1 MIPARRPEVHYEF
14 VIQAQSRRKTLLPR
28 LRLLLPFRRRLL
40 MWIVKIALRRPYTFI
55 VLALL
60 LVIIGPL
67 MILRTPVDIF
77 PNIDIPV
84 ISVVWSYSGLTSED
98 MAHRIVAPY
107 ERALTSDVGDIE
119 HIESQS
125 LNGVAVVKVFF
136 HPGADITRAETEAS
150 VSAQSLLKV
159 MPPGTLPP
167 MVLTFNAST
176 VPIMELALSS
186 KTLPEQTLYDLGN
199 NFIRTQLATVQGAAV
214 PIPYGGKVRQIMVDI
229 DPQAMQSHHV
239 TPTDVVNAVNAQN
252 LVLPGGTAKIGTFEY
267 NVNMNGAALSVAQ
280 LNNIP
285 IRTQPD
291 GTVTYVHDVA
301 TVRDGYAPQT
311 NIVRHDGKRAALLEV
326 EKSGSVSTLD
336 IIANIK
342 SLLPRIRSQ
351 MPKAL
356 DIQTVTDESVFVKSA
371 VQGVIREGLI
381 AAGLTAVMIL
391 LFLGS
396 WRATLIIAISIPLAM
411 ISSLIMLSV
420 LGQTINIM
428 TLGGLAL
435 AVGILV
441 DDATVAIENMTHHIE
456 QGQPL
461 LQAILEGSGE
471 IAVPTLISTLSIC
484 IVFVPMLLL
493 SGVARYLFTPLAE
506 AVVFAM
512 LASYFLSRTLVP
524 TLAMYLLRGA
534 HQPGDEGTQHGRP
547 ANRLVRF
554 QQSFERRFEALRGRY
569 ERLLEAA
576 LAAPR
581 RFIAGFLMVCIGS
594 LALLPFLGR
603 DFFPQID
610 SGQIRLHMRA
620 KTGTRIEQTARLAD
634 EIENSIRTVIPANE
648 LMTIVD
654 NIGLPTSGINLS
666 YSSSAPIGSA
676 DADIL
681 ITLNAKHKPTAQ
693 YVATLRQ
700 SLGEQ
705 FPAVTFSF
713 LPADMVSQILNF
725 GLPAPIDIQVV
736 GNNLDDNRAFADT
749 LLNKLRNVKGLVDLR
764 IQQPDDEPAINVDVD
779 RTKALQAG
787 LQQQDVARS
796 LLIALSGSSQT
807 SPNFWLNPQNGVS
820 YPVTTEVPQYDIN
833 SLQALANIPL
843 SSMFTPGTGGSG
855 SNAGEVN
862 GILGTLGTFSRA
874 TQQAV
879 VTHYNVQPV
888 IDIYGSVQGRDLGGV
903 ASDVTRIVDA
913 AKANLPRGARVV
925 IRGQVQTMESSFS
938 GLATGIAF
946 AVLLVY
952 LLMVI
957 NFQSW
962 IDPLVIVCGLPGA
975 MAGIVWMLFLT
986 HTTLSVPALTGA
998 MMCIGVAT
1006 ANSILVVSFARE
1018 RLAQGMAPLQAAL
1031 VAGAGRFRPVLMT
1044 ALAMMIGMVPMAL
1057 GMGDGGEQNAPLGR
1071 AVIGGLMI
1079 GTIATLMFLPVV
1091 FSLVH
1096 GWLAKR
1102 EPRGMTQAELDLLK

>member
-1 MIPARRPEVHYEF
+1 
-14 VIQAQSRRKTLLPR
+14 
-28 LRLLLPFRRRLL
+28 
-40 MWIVKIALRRPYTFI
+40 MWIVKVALRRPYTFI

-67 MILRTPVDIF
+67 MIMRTPVDIF
-77 PNIDIPV
+77 PNINIPV
-84 ISVVWSYSGLTSED
+84 ISVVWSYNGMSSED
-98 MAHRIVAPY
+98 MAHRIIAPY

-150 VSAQSLLKV
+150 VSAQSLLRI

-229 DPQAMQSHHV
+229 DPQAMQAKHL

-267 NVNMNGAALSVAQ
+267 NVNMNGAATSVAE
-280 LNNIP
+280 LNALP

-301 TVRDGYAPQT
+301 TVRDGFAPQT
-311 NIVRHDGKRAALLEV
+311 NIVRHDGQRAALLEV
-326 EKSGSVSTLD
+326 EKSGNVSTLD

-342 SLLPRIRSQ
+342 ALLPRIRSQ
-351 MPKAL
+351 MPTAL
-356 DIQTVTDESVFVKSA
+356 NIQTVTDESVFVKSA
-371 VQGVIREGLI
+371 VQGVVREGLI
-381 AAGLTAVMIL
+381 AAGLTAAMIL

-411 ISSLIMLSV
+411 ISSLILLSV

-484 IVFVPMLLL
+484 IVFVPMMLL

-534 HQPGDEGTQHGRP
+534 HKTDEEGGEAARP
-547 ANRLVRF
+547 LNRFQRF
-554 QQSFERRFEALRGRY
+554 QQGFERGFEGLRSRY
-569 ERLLEAA
+569 QRVLEAA

-581 RFIAGFLMVCIGS
+581 RFAAGFLIVCIGS
-594 LALLPFLGR
+594 LTLVPFLGR

-634 EIENSIRTVIPANE
+634 EIENSIRTVIPADQ

-666 YSSSAPIGSA
+666 YSSSAPIGTA

-681 ITLNAKHKPTAQ
+681 ITLNAKHSPTVQ
-693 YVATLRQ
+693 YVKKLRQ
-700 SLGEQ
+700 MLGEK

-736 GNNLDDNRAFADT
+736 GNNLDDDRTFADN
-749 LLNKLRNVKGLVDLR
+749 LQAKLHGVEGLVDLR
-764 IQQPDDEPAINVDVD
+764 IQQPADQPEIAINVD
-779 RTKALQAG
+779 RTKALLAG
-787 LQQQDVARS
+787 LRQQDVAQS

-820 YPVTTEVPQYDIN
+820 YPVMTEVPQYDIN
-833 SLQALANIPL
+833 SLQTLANIPL
-843 SSMFTPGTGGSG
+843 SATFTPGTGGSG
-855 SNAGEVN
+855 SNAGGVN
-862 GILGTLGTFSRA
+862 GILGAMGTFTRT

-903 ASDVTRIVDA
+903 ATDVTRIVDA

-925 IRGQVQTMESSFS
+925 IRGQVDTMQSSFN
-938 GLATGIAF
+938 GLAMGIGF

-962 IDPLVIVCGLPGA
+962 IDPLVIICGLPGA
-975 MAGIVWMLFLT
+975 MAGIAWMLFVT
-986 HTTLSVPALTGA
+986 NTTLSVPALTGA

-1018 RLAQGMAPLQAAL
+1018 RLAQGMEPLQAAL
-1031 VAGAGRFRPVLMT
+1031 AAGVGRFRPVLMT

-1079 GTIATLMFLPVV
+1079 GTVATLMFLPVV
-1091 FSLVH
+1091 FSVVH
-1096 GWLAKR
+1096 AWLAKR
-1102 EPRGMTQAELDLLK
+1102 SPHGMTQAELDILK

>member
-1 MIPARRPEVHYEF
+1 MTNLSSGRNLDANASSLDYVHCSLSGVAF
-14 VIQAQSRRKTLLPR
+14 I
-28 LRLLLPFRRRLL
+28 
-40 MWIVKIALRRPYTFI
+40 MWIVKVALRRPYTFI

-60 LVIIGPL
+60 LLIIGPL

-84 ISVVWSYSGLTSED
+84 ISIVWNYNGMTSED
-98 MAHRIVAPY
+98 LAHRIVAPY

-150 VSAQSLLKV
+150 ASAQSLLKI

-186 KTLPEQTLYDLGN
+186 TTLPEQTLYDLGN
-199 NFIRTQLATVQGAAV
+199 NFIRTQLATVQGSAV

-229 DPQAMQSHHV
+229 DPQAMQAKHV
-239 TPTDVVNAVNAQN
+239 TPADLVKAVNAQN
-252 LVLPGGTAKIGTFEY
+252 LVLPGGTAKIGTLEY
-267 NVNMNGAALSVAQ
+267 NVNMNGAALSLAE
-280 LNNIP
+280 LNNLP
-285 IRTQPD
+285 VRTQPD
-291 GTVTYVHDVA
+291 GTVSYVHDVA
-301 TVRDGYAPQT
+301 TVRDGFAPQT

-336 IIANIK
+336 IISHVK
-342 SLLPRIRSQ
+342 SLLPRIRAQ
-351 MPKAL
+351 MPAAL
-356 DIQTVTDESVFVKSA
+356 KIQIVTDESVFVKSA
-371 VQGVIREGLI
+371 VRGVIREGLI

-396 WRATLIIAISIPLAM
+396 WRATLIIAVSIPLAM

-493 SGVARYLFTPLAE
+493 SGVARYLFAPLAE

-534 HQPGDEGTQHGRP
+534 HRTGGDGGQPARPTNGLVCFQH
-547 ANRLVRF
+547 A
-554 QQSFERRFEALRGRY
+554 FERRFEALRGRY
-569 ERLLEAA
+569 QLLLAAA
-576 LAAPR
+576 LASPR
-581 RFIAGFLMVCIGS
+581 RFIATFLIVCIGS
-594 LALLPFLGR
+594 LALLPLLGR

-634 EIENSIRTVIPANE
+634 EIESSIRTLIPANE
-648 LMTIVD
+648 LTTIVD

-681 ITLNAKHKPTAQ
+681 ITLNQKHKPTAQ
-693 YVATLRQ
+693 YVAKLRQ
-700 SLGEQ
+700 MLGDR
-705 FPAVTFSF
+705 FPGVTFSF

-736 GNNLDDNRAFADT
+736 GVNLDDNRRFAAG
-749 LLNKLRNVKGLVDLR
+749 LMAKLRGVQGLVDLR
-764 IQQPDDEPAINVDVD
+764 IQQPADQPAIAVDVD
-779 RTKALQAG
+779 RSKALQAG
-787 LQQQDVARS
+787 LQQQDVAQN

-820 YPVTTEVPQYDIN
+820 YPVMTEMPQYDIN

-843 SSMFTPGTGGSG
+843 SATFAPGAGGSG
-855 SNAGEVN
+855 SSAGGVD
-862 GILGTLGTFSRA
+862 GILGTLGTFSRT

-879 VTHYNVQPV
+879 VTHYNVQPA

-913 AKANLPRGARVV
+913 SKADLPHGARVV
-925 IRGQVQTMESSFS
+925 IRGQVQTMESSFN
-938 GLATGIAF
+938 GLTAGIAF

-962 IDPLVIVCGLPGA
+962 IDPLVIICGLPGA
-975 MAGIVWMLFLT
+975 MAGIGWMLFVT
-986 HTTLSVPALTGA
+986 DTTLSVPALTGA

-1018 RLAQGMAPLQAAL
+1018 LLARGMTPLQAAL
-1031 VAGAGRFRPVLMT
+1031 AAGAGRFRPVLMT

-1071 AVIGGLMI
+1071 AVIGGLMV
-1079 GTIATLMFLPVV
+1079 GTVATLMFLPVM
-1091 FSLVH
+1091 FSVVH

-1102 EPRGMTQAELDLLK
+1102 GPRGLTQAELDLLK